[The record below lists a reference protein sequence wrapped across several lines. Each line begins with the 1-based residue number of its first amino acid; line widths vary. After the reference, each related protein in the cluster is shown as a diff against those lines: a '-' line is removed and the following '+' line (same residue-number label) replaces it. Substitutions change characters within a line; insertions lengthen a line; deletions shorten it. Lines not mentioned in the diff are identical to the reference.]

1 MLENRSELMLEKVG
15 KLVAVKVTLGLLK
28 GDGLMLGQLTL
39 VLSVGLGLGGVGA
52 LLESRLELDLEKVG
66 VVFENC
72 IVGDEKRGG
81 KEEDCIGTAIEE
93 EEEEEVVVESN
104 SVSSSLKRLSLGVV
118 MMS

>member
-1 MLENRSELMLEKVG
+1 MLEKVG

-39 VLSVGLGLGGVGA
+39 SVGLGRVGA
-52 LLESRLELDLEKVG
+52 LLESRLELEKVG

-93 EEEEEVVVESN
+93 VVEVVVESN
-104 SVSSSLKRLSLGVV
+104 SVSSSL
-118 MMS
+118 